1 MPKLSFRFGAAAVV
15 VLLGACAAE
24 GPSGGSAVVPSE
36 ANGVRTSP
44 VVAGRPARVFVF
56 AGVGKKCEQIAPP
69 EITITHLPVKGDVS
83 FVPGQETTIATTA
96 QGTCLGTKTKGMG
109 IYYTARPGQSGT
121 DAFAVEAKLATGEVA
136 KRDFAVTIAE

>member
-1 MPKLSFRFGAAAVV
+1 MRRILLLVGLSFAAVAA
-15 VLLGACAAE
+15 GCAADAPGAGE
-24 GPSGGSAVVPSE
+24 AAVPSE

-56 AGVGKKCEQIAPP
+56 VGVGKQCEQLAPP
-69 EITITHLPVKGDVS
+69 IITITQMPVKGDVS
-83 FVPGQETTIATTA
+83 FVPGQETTIATAA